1 MRQSRPLRDGDSAY
15 FGQLNCG
22 KRSIAFDLKRPSAVA
37 RMRRLTAVSDVVV
50 ENFRPGVMQRPG
62 LDYQALYAAN
72 PRLVYCPISGYGQT
86 GPGADRPSCAP
97 IIQAASGL
105 DPGNAR
111 NR

>member
-62 LDYQALYAAN
+62 LDYRPHEPAGLPAGCHGGYYHGRLY
-72 PRLVYCPISGYGQT
+72 QET
-86 GPGADRPSCAP
+86 GLPGTGTVWPH
-97 IIQAASGL
+97 QL
-105 DPGNAR
+105 
-111 NR
+111 